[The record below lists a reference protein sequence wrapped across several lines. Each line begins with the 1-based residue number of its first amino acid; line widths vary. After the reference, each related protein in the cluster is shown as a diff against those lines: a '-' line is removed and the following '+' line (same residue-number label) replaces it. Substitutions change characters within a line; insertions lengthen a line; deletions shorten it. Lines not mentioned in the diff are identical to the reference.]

1 MTIQEIIH
9 NKRFTKKYQSNAEYT
24 EEYCRH
30 IGYGSSG
37 SFDEETGEGT
47 IWSHLEECKNLE
59 NIGYKNLNFCN
70 GGDDDILV
78 IDHDTKE
85 FGFVEYGDPI
95 KIGQKL

>member
-1 MTIQEIIH
+1 M
-9 NKRFTKKYQSNAEYT
+9 K
-24 EEYCRH
+24 EYCRH

-37 SFDEETGEGT
+37 SFDDKTGEGT
-47 IWSHLEECKNLE
+47 ISSHLEECKNLE

-78 IDHDTKE
+78 IDHDRKE